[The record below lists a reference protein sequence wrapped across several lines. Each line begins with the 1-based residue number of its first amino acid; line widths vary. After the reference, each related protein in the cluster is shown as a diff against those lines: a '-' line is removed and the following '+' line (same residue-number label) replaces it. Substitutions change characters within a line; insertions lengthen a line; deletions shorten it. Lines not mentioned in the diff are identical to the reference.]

1 MDASSMIVT
10 VDLSVDL
17 REQYA
22 FGEDCV
28 VFEITGQSGS
38 SLHARWERDANRFQV
53 AAALERLALALR
65 RTEI

>member
-1 MDASSMIVT
+1 MIVT
-10 VDLSVDL
+10 KDLSYDL
-17 REQYA
+17 REQDA
-22 FGEDCV
+22 LGEDCI
-28 VFEITGQSGS
+28 VFEIAGPSGN

>member
-1 MDASSMIVT
+1 MIVT
-10 VDLSVDL
+10 KDLSYDL
-17 REQYA
+17 REQDA
-22 FGEDCV
+22 FGQDCV
-28 VFEITGQSGS
+28 VFEIAGQSGN